1 MRRMENDLL
10 FFHELIGNCS
20 VEKDSKIYTIS
31 PKFGKGTMQS
41 FEVMPGAEIVYSNV
55 HITTP
60 IQKNI
65 QCIDRFIE
73 VTYCFHGRVNMLF
86 SDQPEMIM
94 SDHYISVFNGASHL
108 KSCDFGEE
116 PFVGVSVVAYLPQ
129 IINSLNSLMFLV
141 YTVLHFVFYYFT
153 IAKQR
158 PVSYAMMRDE
168 RLSIAAKIK
177 QFPLHYFTK
186 DKISQLTSLFTTD
199 LSFVEMNIMEI
210 IAGFVSSMIMT
221 VVFALMLLSVDW
233 HMALLL
239 FVGII
244 PGYIL
249 YQQFQ
254 KGMVQLGEQKKNAQV
269 AMIDST
275 LEYVQGMETIKA
287 YRLEQSSKLVE
298 KQVDGY
304 CSASDRYEATLTN
317 WSMGYK
323 ICLNLGLFLS
333 LGVGIAMVRSGSL
346 APATYLFFAI
356 MGVIFYRPLEALMGS
371 FAMMNL
377 ANASLDNIAEID
389 NLPTENE
396 KQGTT
401 QFADTQA
408 DVRFEN
414 VSFSY
419 DGKREAVSHVS
430 FSAKPGT
437 ITALVGPSGSG
448 KSTLLN
454 LIPGFITP
462 KNGRILLN
470 GKDAATLK
478 HSDLVRHVSVVF
490 QEVYLFQDTMMNNIR
505 MGNQSATDEQV
516 VEAAKKAHCHEF
528 IEKLPQGYQ
537 TVISEGGASLSGG
550 ERQRVAIA
558 RAILKDSPI
567 ILLDEALS
575 SLDAENAVAIQKGIE
590 EMIKGKTVFLVS
602 HTLSYIQN
610 SDQILVLSDGILQ
623 GCGKHEELLQTVP
636 LYQTMWEKEKSIKNW
651 KLA

>member
-1 MRRMENDLL
+1 MIAMIRKFLELAGERKKQLYLAWL
-10 FFHELIGNCS
+10 FQALTSICEGA
-20 VEKDSKIYTIS
+20 IY
-31 PKFGKGTMQS
+31 F
-41 FEVMPGAEIVYSNV
+41 
-55 HITTP
+55 
-60 IQKNI
+60 
-65 QCIDRFIE
+65 
-73 VTYCFHGRVNMLF
+73 MLF
-86 SDQPEMIM
+86 LAIKDILGGSFTREKLIQ
-94 SDHYISVFNGASHL
+94 Y
-108 KSCDFGEE
+108 
-116 PFVGVSVVAYLPQ
+116 
-129 IINSLNSLMFLV
+129 SLMFLV

-177 QFPLHYFTK
+177 QFPLYYFTK

-233 HMALLL
+233 RMALLL

-254 KGMVQLGEQKKNAQV
+254 KSMVQLGEQKKNTQV

-287 YRLEQSSKLVE
+287 YRLEQTGKLVE
-298 KQVDGY
+298 NQVDGY
-304 CSASDRYEATLTN
+304 CTASGRYESTLTN

-333 LGVGIAMVRSGSL
+333 LGVGITMVRSGSL
-346 APATYLFFAI
+346 ASATYLFFAI
-356 MGVIFYRPLEALMGS
+356 MGIIFYRPLEALMGS

-377 ANASLDNIAEID
+377 ANASLDNIAEIN

-396 KQGTT
+396 KQGIT
-401 QFADTQA
+401 QFTDTQA

-430 FSAKPGT
+430 FSANPGT

-448 KSTLLN
+448 DYVK
-454 LIPGFITP
+454 
-462 KNGRILLN
+462 
-470 GKDAATLK
+470 
-478 HSDLVRHVSVVF
+478 
-490 QEVYLFQDTMMNNIR
+490 IR
-505 MGNQSATDEQV
+505 
-516 VEAAKKAHCHEF
+516 
-528 IEKLPQGYQ
+528 
-537 TVISEGGASLSGG
+537 LS
-550 ERQRVAIA
+550 
-558 RAILKDSPI
+558 
-567 ILLDEALS
+567 
-575 SLDAENAVAIQKGIE
+575 
-590 EMIKGKTVFLVS
+590 
-602 HTLSYIQN
+602 
-610 SDQILVLSDGILQ
+610 
-623 GCGKHEELLQTVP
+623 
-636 LYQTMWEKEKSIKNW
+636 
-651 KLA
+651 

>member
-1 MRRMENDLL
+1 MIAMIRKFLDLAGERKKQLYLAWL
-10 FFHELIGNCS
+10 FQALTSICEGA
-20 VEKDSKIYTIS
+20 IY
-31 PKFGKGTMQS
+31 F
-41 FEVMPGAEIVYSNV
+41 
-55 HITTP
+55 
-60 IQKNI
+60 
-65 QCIDRFIE
+65 
-73 VTYCFHGRVNMLF
+73 MLF
-86 SDQPEMIM
+86 LAIKDILGGSFTREKLIQ
-94 SDHYISVFNGASHL
+94 Y
-108 KSCDFGEE
+108 
-116 PFVGVSVVAYLPQ
+116 
-129 IINSLNSLMFLV
+129 SLMFLV

-177 QFPLHYFTK
+177 QFPLYYFTK

-233 HMALLL
+233 RMALLL

-254 KGMVQLGEQKKNAQV
+254 KGMVQLGEHKKNAQV

-287 YRLEQSSKLVE
+287 YRLEQSGKLME
-298 KQVDGY
+298 NQVDGY
-304 CSASDRYEATLTN
+304 CTASDRYESTLTN

-333 LGVGIAMVRSGSL
+333 LGVGITMIRSGSL

-356 MGVIFYRPLEALMGS
+356 MGIIFYRPLEALMGS

-377 ANASLDNIAEID
+377 ANASLDNIAEIN

-396 KQGTT
+396 KQGIT
-401 QFADTQA
+401 QFTDTQA

-470 GKDAATLK
+470 GKDAAALK

-505 MGNQSATDEQV
+505 MGHQSTTDEQV
-516 VEAAKKAHCHEF
+516 IEAAKKAHCHEF

-550 ERQRVAIA
+550 ERQRISIA
-558 RAILKDSPI
+558 RAFLKNAPIL
-567 ILLDEALS
+567 LLDEATA
-575 SLDAENAVAIQKGIE
+575 SLDVENETLIQASLSQLMKNKTVLLIAHRMRTVAGADQIIVLKNGHVAENGSPETLMEENGIFAH
-590 EMIKGKTVFLVS
+590 MS
-602 HTLSYIQN
+602 R
-610 SDQILVLSDGILQ
+610 
-623 GCGKHEELLQTVP
+623 LQTEAAS
-636 LYQTMWEKEKSIKNW
+636 WSIQ
-651 KLA
+651 

>member
-1 MRRMENDLL
+1 MIAMIRKFLDLAGERKKQLYLAWL
-10 FFHELIGNCS
+10 FQALTSICEGA
-20 VEKDSKIYTIS
+20 IY
-31 PKFGKGTMQS
+31 F
-41 FEVMPGAEIVYSNV
+41 
-55 HITTP
+55 
-60 IQKNI
+60 
-65 QCIDRFIE
+65 
-73 VTYCFHGRVNMLF
+73 MLF
-86 SDQPEMIM
+86 LAIKDILGGSFTREKLIQ
-94 SDHYISVFNGASHL
+94 Y
-108 KSCDFGEE
+108 
-116 PFVGVSVVAYLPQ
+116 
-129 IINSLNSLMFLV
+129 SLMFLV

-177 QFPLHYFTK
+177 QFPLYYFTK

-233 HMALLL
+233 RMALLL
-239 FVGII
+239 FAGII

-254 KGMVQLGEQKKNAQV
+254 KSMVQLGEQKKNAQV
-269 AMIDST
+269 IMIDST

-287 YRLEQSSKLVE
+287 YRLEQSGKLVE
-298 KQVDGY
+298 NQVDRY
-304 CSASDRYEATLTN
+304 CTASDRYEATLTN

-333 LGVGIAMVRSGSL
+333 LGVGITMVRSGSL

-356 MGVIFYRPLEALMGS
+356 MGIIFYRPLEALMGS

-377 ANASLDNIAEID
+377 ANASLDNIAEIN

-430 FSAKPGT
+430 FSANPGT

-454 LIPGFITP
+454 LIPGFVTP

-470 GKDAATLK
+470 GKDAATLE

-528 IEKLPQGYQ
+528 IEKLPQGYHEPV
-537 TVISEGGASLSGG
+537 TERGATFSAG
-550 ERQRVAIA
+550 ERQLLSFA
-558 RAILKDSPI
+558 RTLAHNPSILVM
-567 ILLDEALS
+567 DEATANIDTETEILIQEALEKLMDGRTTIMVAHRLS
-575 SLDAENAVAIQKGIE
+575 TIQHADCIMVMHKGLICE
-590 EMIKGKTVFLVS
+590 RGTHREL
-602 HTLSYIQN
+602 LEQ
-610 SDQILVLSDGILQ
+610 DGIYRKLYELQ
-623 GCGKHEELLQTVP
+623 I
-636 LYQTMWEKEKSIKNW
+636 S
-651 KLA
+651 

>member
-1 MRRMENDLL
+1 
-10 FFHELIGNCS
+10 
-20 VEKDSKIYTIS
+20 
-31 PKFGKGTMQS
+31 
-41 FEVMPGAEIVYSNV
+41 
-55 HITTP
+55 
-60 IQKNI
+60 
-65 QCIDRFIE
+65 
-73 VTYCFHGRVNMLF
+73 MLF
-86 SDQPEMIM
+86 LAIKDILGGLFTREKLIQ
-94 SDHYISVFNGASHL
+94 Y
-108 KSCDFGEE
+108 
-116 PFVGVSVVAYLPQ
+116 
-129 IINSLNSLMFLV
+129 SLMFLV

-177 QFPLHYFTK
+177 QFPLYYFTK

-233 HMALLL
+233 RMALLL

-254 KGMVQLGEQKKNAQV
+254 KSMVQLGEQKKNAQV
-269 AMIDST
+269 VMIDST

-287 YRLEQSSKLVE
+287 YRLEQSGKLVE
-298 KQVDGY
+298 NQVDRY
-304 CSASDRYEATLTN
+304 CTASDRYEATLTN

-346 APATYLFFAI
+346 TPATYLFFAI
-356 MGVIFYRPLEALMGS
+356 MGIIFYRPLEALMGS

-377 ANASLDNIAEID
+377 ANASLDNIAEIN

-470 GKDAATLK
+470 GKDAAALK

-505 MGNQSATDEQV
+505 MGNQSTTDEQV
-516 VEAAKKAHCHEF
+516 IEAAKKAHCHEF

-537 TVISEGGASLSGG
+537 TIISEGGASLSGG

-610 SDQILVLSDGILQ
+610 ADQILVLSDGFLQ
-623 GCGKHEELLQTVP
+623 GCGKHDELLQSVP
-636 LYQTMWEKEKSIKNW
+636 LYKTMWEKEKSIKSW
-651 KLA
+651 KL

>member
-1 MRRMENDLL
+1 MIRKFLDLAGERKKQLYLAWL
-10 FFHELIGNCS
+10 FQALTSICEGA
-20 VEKDSKIYTIS
+20 IY
-31 PKFGKGTMQS
+31 F
-41 FEVMPGAEIVYSNV
+41 
-55 HITTP
+55 
-60 IQKNI
+60 
-65 QCIDRFIE
+65 
-73 VTYCFHGRVNMLF
+73 MLF
-86 SDQPEMIM
+86 LAIKDILGGSFTKEKLMQ
-94 SDHYISVFNGASHL
+94 Y
-108 KSCDFGEE
+108 
-116 PFVGVSVVAYLPQ
+116 
-129 IINSLNSLMFLV
+129 SLMFLV

-177 QFPLHYFTK
+177 QFPLYYFTK

-233 HMALLL
+233 RMALLL
-239 FVGII
+239 FAGII

-254 KGMVQLGEQKKNAQV
+254 KSMVQLGEQKKNAQV

-287 YRLEQSSKLVE
+287 YRLEQSGKLVE
-298 KQVDGY
+298 KQVNGY
-304 CSASDRYEATLTN
+304 CTASDRYEATLTN

-333 LGVGIAMVRSGSL
+333 LGVGITMVRSGSL
-346 APATYLFFAI
+346 ASATYLFFAI
-356 MGVIFYRPLEALMGS
+356 MGIIFYRPLEALMGS

-377 ANASLDNIAEID
+377 ANASLDNIAEIN

-419 DGKREAVSHVS
+419 DGKRDAVSHVS

-516 VEAAKKAHCHEF
+516 IEAAKKAHCHEF

-537 TVISEGGASLSGG
+537 TIISEGGASLSGG

-558 RAILKDSPI
+558 RALSLKPDAIIADEPTSALDVSVRAQILNLLTDLKKELGLSMVFISHDIQTVRYISDNI
-567 ILLDEALS
+567 IVM
-575 SLDAENAVAIQKGIE
+575 N
-590 EMIKGKTVFLVS
+590 KGKAVERGTAAEVFNNPKDDY
-602 HTLSYIQN
+602 TR
-610 SDQILVLSDGILQ
+610 
-623 GCGKHEELLQTVP
+623 LLLGAAPSLLHPDLGQ
-636 LYQTMWEKEKSIKNW
+636 
-651 KLA
+651 

>member
-1 MRRMENDLL
+1 MIAMIRKFLDLAGERKKQLYLAWL
-10 FFHELIGNCS
+10 FQALTSICEGA
-20 VEKDSKIYTIS
+20 IY
-31 PKFGKGTMQS
+31 F
-41 FEVMPGAEIVYSNV
+41 
-55 HITTP
+55 
-60 IQKNI
+60 
-65 QCIDRFIE
+65 
-73 VTYCFHGRVNMLF
+73 MLF
-86 SDQPEMIM
+86 LAIKDILDGSFTREKLIQ
-94 SDHYISVFNGASHL
+94 Y
-108 KSCDFGEE
+108 
-116 PFVGVSVVAYLPQ
+116 
-129 IINSLNSLMFLV
+129 SLMFLV

-177 QFPLHYFTK
+177 QFPLYYFTK

-233 HMALLL
+233 RMALLL

-254 KGMVQLGEQKKNAQV
+254 KGMVQLGEHKKNAQV

-287 YRLEQSSKLVE
+287 YRLEQSGKLME
-298 KQVDGY
+298 NQVDGY
-304 CSASDRYEATLTN
+304 CTASDRYESTLTN

-333 LGVGIAMVRSGSL
+333 LGVGITMIRSGSL

-356 MGVIFYRPLEALMGS
+356 MGIIFYRPLEALMGS

-377 ANASLDNIAEID
+377 ANASLYNIAEIN

-396 KQGTT
+396 KQGIT
-401 QFADTQA
+401 QFTDTQA

-454 LIPGFITP
+454 LIPGFVTP

-470 GKDAATLK
+470 GKDAETLK

-505 MGNQSATDEQV
+505 MGNQSVTDKQV
-516 VEAAKKAHCHEF
+516 IEAAKKAHCHEF

-610 SDQILVLSDGILQ
+610 ADQILVLSDGILQ

>member
-1 MRRMENDLL
+1 MSDVKALFGLIDKRNKRRLIGAVICCVLSVLCGILPYLGVWGIVTCFLDERTENLFQYVCLIAAAIILKHLL
-10 FFHELIGNCS
+10 FGTGT
-20 VEKDSKIYTIS
+20 KI
-31 PKFGKGTMQS
+31 
-41 FEVMPGAEIVYSNV
+41 
-55 HITTP
+55 
-60 IQKNI
+60 
-65 QCIDRFIE
+65 
-73 VTYCFHGRVNMLF
+73 
-86 SDQPEMIM
+86 
-94 SDHYISVFNGASHL
+94 SH
-108 KSCDFGEE
+108 K
-116 PFVGVSVVAYLPQ
+116 VAYQ
-129 IINSLNSLMFLV
+129 
-141 YTVLHFVFYYFT
+141 T
-153 IAKQR
+153 
-158 PVSYAMMRDE
+158 
-168 RLSIAAKIK
+168 
-177 QFPLHYFTK
+177 
-186 DKISQLTSLFTTD
+186 
-199 LSFVEMNIMEI
+199 
-210 IAGFVSSMIMT
+210 
-221 VVFALMLLSVDW
+221 
-233 HMALLL
+233 
-239 FVGII
+239 
-244 PGYIL
+244 
-249 YQQFQ
+249 
-254 KGMVQLGEQKKNAQV
+254 LGETRKKLFRKIARLP
-269 AMIDST
+269 MG
-275 LEYVQGMETIKA
+275 YVKTT
-287 YRLEQSSKLVE
+287 
-298 KQVDGY
+298 
-304 CSASDRYEATLTN
+304 ASDRYEATLTN

-356 MGVIFYRPLEALMGS
+356 MGIIFYRPLEALMGS

-377 ANASLDNIAEID
+377 ANASLDNIAEIN

-419 DGKREAVSHVS
+419 DGKRDAVSHVS

-454 LIPGFITP
+454 LIPGFVTP

-470 GKDAATLK
+470 WKDAATLK

>member
-1 MRRMENDLL
+1 MIAMIRKFLDLAGERKKQLYLAWL
-10 FFHELIGNCS
+10 FQALTSICEGA
-20 VEKDSKIYTIS
+20 IY
-31 PKFGKGTMQS
+31 F
-41 FEVMPGAEIVYSNV
+41 
-55 HITTP
+55 
-60 IQKNI
+60 
-65 QCIDRFIE
+65 
-73 VTYCFHGRVNMLF
+73 MLF
-86 SDQPEMIM
+86 LAIKDILGGTFTREKLMQYS
-94 SDHYISVFNGASHL
+94 F
-108 KSCDFGEE
+108 
-116 PFVGVSVVAYLPQ
+116 
-129 IINSLNSLMFLV
+129 MFLI

-168 RLSIAAKIK
+168 RLSIAAKNQTVSALLLYK
-177 QFPLHYFTK
+177 MN
-186 DKISQLTSLFTTD
+186 KISQLTSLFTTD

-233 HMALLL
+233 RMALLL
-239 FVGII
+239 FAGII

-254 KGMVQLGEQKKNAQV
+254 KSMVQLGEQKKNTQV
-269 AMIDST
+269 SMIDST

-287 YRLEQSSKLVE
+287 YRLEQSGKLVE
-298 KQVDGY
+298 KQVNGY
-304 CSASDRYEATLTN
+304 CTASDRYEATLTN

-356 MGVIFYRPLEALMGS
+356 MGIIFYRPLEALMGS

-516 VEAAKKAHCHEF
+516 IEAAKKAHCHEF
-528 IEKLPQGYQ
+528 IEKLPQGLSNDYQ
-537 TVISEGGASLSGG
+537 RG
-550 ERQRVAIA
+550 RR
-558 RAILKDSPI
+558 
-567 ILLDEALS
+567 
-575 SLDAENAVAIQKGIE
+575 
-590 EMIKGKTVFLVS
+590 
-602 HTLSYIQN
+602 
-610 SDQILVLSDGILQ
+610 
-623 GCGKHEELLQTVP
+623 
-636 LYQTMWEKEKSIKNW
+636 KSFRR
-651 KLA
+651 